1 MILCTGGLQQ
11 MKCSGFDASQAC
23 SDWKMIRAKYVRGAA
38 LLMVSR
44 CRATGWMCLVG
55 HIFMSYDV

>member
-1 MILCTGGLQQ
+1 
-11 MKCSGFDASQAC
+11 MKYSGFDASQAC
-23 SDWKMIRAKYVRGAA
+23 SDWKMTRAKYVRGAA

-44 CRATGWMCLVG
+44 CRATGWMCLLG